1 MVVSTAPSAFPG
13 VVGSWRITN
22 VNVNISSS
30 SPDSLSSRL
39 GDSGPLSWSYLACQ
53 QITRTDAATK
63 LTMTNSTGEK
73 SPPGRVAATF
83 VAGNSFGTT
92 VMVLLFR
99 GFVITREDMLTSD
112 AEELR

>member
-1 MVVSTAPSAFPG
+1 
-13 VVGSWRITN
+13 
-22 VNVNISSS
+22 
-30 SPDSLSSRL
+30 
-39 GDSGPLSWSYLACQ
+39 
-53 QITRTDAATK
+53 
-63 LTMTNSTGEK
+63 MTNSTGEK